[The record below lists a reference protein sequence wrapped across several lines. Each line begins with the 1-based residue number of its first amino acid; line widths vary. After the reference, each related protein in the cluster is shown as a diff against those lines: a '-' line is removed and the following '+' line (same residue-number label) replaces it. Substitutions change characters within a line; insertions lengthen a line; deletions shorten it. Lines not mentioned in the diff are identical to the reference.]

1 MAGAELVEAIRG
13 IVASAR
19 AGDLDAAYTGYRTL
33 FAAPV
38 FRTHEPKDQR
48 QALKLMVHAKSAPA
62 SPTPS
67 MVEAHRAALGPLK
80 DLVGEH
86 GEPADYEMLG
96 MCHLATGDEA
106 SAGQAFR
113 AGLTLERERN
123 AQSDLCGTLMKRV
136 SML

>member
-19 AGDLDAAYTGYRTL
+19 AGDLDAAYRGYQAL
-33 FAAPV
+33 FAAPA
-38 FRTHEPKDQR
+38 FRVHEAKDQR
-48 QALKLMVHAKSAPA
+48 QALKLMVHAKGAPA
-62 SPTPS
+62 SPTPV
-67 MVEAHRAALGPLK
+67 MVDAHRAALGPLA
-80 DLVGEH
+80 DLVAAH

-96 MCHLATGDEA
+96 MCQLATGDEA
-106 SAGQAFR
+106 AAGQAFR
-113 AGLTLERERN
+113 SGLTIERERN